1 MEKKLVMGYWD
12 CTYCG
17 TTGIKGTVRECPNCG
32 TPRDKDIKF
41 YLKEGPVEYL
51 TKEESSKKGKGED
64 WLCSSCGALNS
75 TLVNICPSCG
85 NPRDESDKG
94 YFENRRKEE
103 AKKAPAPAP
112 VKKYRRPP
120 GKKRIILGIIAA
132 IIIAIVGAGIIN
144 SIPKS
149 IDITDMWWEST
160 QEIERYQECYEN
172 DWSLPEGGKLDHKQQ
187 EIHHYDQ
194 VLDHYETE
202 TYESYEVV
210 GSHTEYRY
218 EDQGDGTYEEVPY
231 SVSDYGYVTRT
242 REVPVYRD
250 VPVYK
255 TKYYYYIWRWKYER
269 EVTAKKHD
277 KSPYY
282 KDTELKKNERKG
294 DKRTIYYVKAV
305 RKDKEKKYTT
315 TKDIYMNL
323 DVGSSARVRISGKK
337 ITELK

>member
-1 MEKKLVMGYWD
+1 MGKKLVMGYWD

-17 TTGIKGTVRECPNCG
+17 TKGIKGTERNCPNCG

-51 TKEESSKKGKGED
+51 TEEQSKTKGKGQD

-103 AKKAPAPAP
+103 AKKAAPPPP
-112 VKKYRRPP
+112 VKPRRSL
-120 GKKRIILGIIAA
+120 GKRQIILGIIAA
-132 IIIAIVGAGIIN
+132 IVIAIVGAGIIDAL
-144 SIPKS
+144 PKS

-172 DWSLPEGGKLDHKQQ
+172 DWSLPEGAKLDYKQK

-202 TYESYEVV
+202 TYESYEVI

-269 EVTAKKHD
+269 EVNATAHD

-282 KDTELKKNERKG
+282 EKTELKKNERKG

-305 RKDKEKKYTT
+305 RKDKEKEYKTS
-315 TKDIYMNL
+315 KDIYMQL
-323 DVGSSARVRISGKK
+323 ETGTTVKVRTSGKK